1 MNKEVFKS
9 IAIFAFITA
18 SLTFCVNTLLE
29 AVGIFANKLW
39 IPIGLGI
46 IGAQWLAWNFYTAYL
61 DRKNQSNQVSTV
73 EIAQQIERMFD
84 QYGTTVQCA
93 FCKKNVLIPIKA
105 SADNSFECPSCEE
118 ENAVYITVERAQK
131 TVFANDLL
139 PDNTKGTITEARLSS
154 NAGETPQ

>member
-1 MNKEVFKS
+1 
-9 IAIFAFITA
+9 
-18 SLTFCVNTLLE
+18 
-29 AVGIFANKLW
+29 
-39 IPIGLGI
+39 
-46 IGAQWLAWNFYTAYL
+46 
-61 DRKNQSNQVSTV
+61 
-73 EIAQQIERMFD
+73 MFD

-118 ENAVYITVERAQK
+118 ENAVYITVETAQK